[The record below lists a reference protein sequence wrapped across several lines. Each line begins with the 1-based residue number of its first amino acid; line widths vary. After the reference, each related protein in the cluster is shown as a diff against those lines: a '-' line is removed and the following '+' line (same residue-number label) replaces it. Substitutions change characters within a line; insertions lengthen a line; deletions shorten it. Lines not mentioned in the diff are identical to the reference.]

1 MKIAFIDE
9 KPIAGIIHKPFEKS
23 TSWAWVGHGGNMV
36 DNSASVSEHSLLK
49 ISTRFL
55 GSQELCH
62 RFSISRWWCQGCRQ
76 GQSRWRCHCRP
87 CWRRWYSF
95 ETCIRSLS
103 IYVGYKAVS
112 LFEGVAEAYIH
123 TTLIKKWDLC
133 PGHAII
139 KAYGGN
145 MSKLDGSEINYKYAR
160 FSPI

>member
-1 MKIAFIDE
+1 MWLRVSWLHVLPSLASFQTCSHFYSSFI
-9 KPIAGIIHKPFEKS
+9 KS
-23 TSWAWVGHGGNMV
+23 ITEHFTG
-36 DNSASVSEHSLLK
+36 EHSLLK

-95 ETCIRSLS
+95 DTCIRGLS